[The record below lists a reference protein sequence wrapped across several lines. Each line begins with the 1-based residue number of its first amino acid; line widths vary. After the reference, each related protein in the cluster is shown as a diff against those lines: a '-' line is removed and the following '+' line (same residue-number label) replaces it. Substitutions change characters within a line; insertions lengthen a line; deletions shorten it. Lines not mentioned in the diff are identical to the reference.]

1 MLFQQFIVA
10 IIILPLWKNH
20 SKKANLLYFTS
31 MLLFFFV
38 AYYKGLNIP
47 ANYIKTFFPVFYLGM
62 ISEKFQLLHEL
73 RNWHKYIL
81 PITICCY
88 ILSCTFFFPSNP
100 AVRDIIIKLTAYTI
114 ICSSMS
120 MLASAKNITHPTI
133 TYIDKYSMGI
143 YLIHHILIQYF
154 LTFHPVFHF
163 FKSHYII
170 GPILIFTTSIICSIS
185 IASIL
190 HKTPYLQ
197 KVI

>member
-1 MLFQQFIVA
+1 MLTEDKHAF
-10 IIILPLWKNH
+10 LSPW
-20 SKKANLLYFTS
+20 LLT
-31 MLLFFFV
+31 
-38 AYYKGLNIP
+38 G
-47 ANYIKTFFPVFYLGM
+47 KTPPVFSFIWVL
-62 ISEKFQLLHEL
+62 SFKAENNFQLLHEL

-120 MLASAKNITHPTI
+120 LLASAKNITHPTI

-170 GPILIFTTSIICSIS
+170 GPILIFTTSIIG
-185 IASIL
+185 
-190 HKTPYLQ
+190 Q
-197 KVI
+197 MFRQ